1 MFRQPGRSEGD
12 LGVEQIPEGTFL
24 LPDHIIEESQ
34 GLPPHVLRELPFP
47 PGEELAG
54 WGHIVEAVEVQPLSN
69 EAGGLFPGTGIVQHT
84 PNLGAEKF
92 LVRKFPLTCGFQ
104 QFLVGRASPE
114 DVAQTG
120 GELVLSSGPQLS
132 IAALV
137 LHPVNETRRLEHGL
151 DDQFHALLVVSPC
164 AGDGG

>member
-69 EAGGLFPGTGIVQHT
+69 EAGRLFPGTGIVQHT

-92 LVRKFPLTCGFQ
+92 LVRKFSLTCGFQ
-104 QFLVGRASPE
+104 
-114 DVAQTG
+114 
-120 GELVLSSGPQLS
+120 
-132 IAALV
+132 
-137 LHPVNETRRLEHGL
+137 
-151 DDQFHALLVVSPC
+151 
-164 AGDGG
+164 